1 MTRHRDW
8 DRVALPMTS
17 VDSSGGHVLEVR
29 ALSVTYGDEF
39 SKISAASDLAFSID
53 RGETLGVLGESGS
66 GKSTLAM
73 ALIRCL
79 PSTAQIVGNII
90 YEGRDLTFANER
102 EMRKIRGARIALIF
116 QDPVLALNPVINVG
130 TQVLEVLRA
139 HRDFRQREARLMVLD
154 TLASLGFENVERIY
168 RSFPHQLS
176 GGQCQ
181 RIAIAQALI
190 CRPDLIIADEPT
202 ASLDAETALEIVK
215 LLRRINHESSI
226 AFLLISHDPAIV
238 RGLADRIMVMR
249 DGKIVEQGT
258 ADKVLNHPSHTYT
271 KLLVAAERGIVMD
284 EPSQLPTALRCS
296 QA

>member
-1 MTRHRDW
+1 MTRHREW
-8 DRVALPMTS
+8 DRVPLPMAG
-17 VDSSGGHVLEVR
+17 VDSSADHLLEVR

-39 SKISAASDLAFSID
+39 PKITAASDLAFSID
-53 RGETLGVLGESGS
+53 RGEILGVLGESGS

-73 ALIRCL
+73 ALLRCL
-79 PSTAQIVGNII
+79 PSTAHIVGNII
-90 YEGRDLTFANER
+90 YEGRELTLANER

-139 HRDFRQREARLMVLD
+139 HRDFCQKEARVMVLE
-154 TLASLGFENVERIY
+154 TLASLGFEDVERIY

-190 CRPDLIIADEPT
+190 CKPDLIIADEPT

-215 LLRRINHESSI
+215 LLRRISYESSI

-238 RGLADRIMVMR
+238 RGLADRVMVMR
-249 DGKIVEQGT
+249 EGKIVEQGT
-258 ADKVLNHPSHTYT
+258 TDNVLNHPSHTYT
-271 KLLVAAERGIVMD
+271 KFLVAAERGIVV
-284 EPSQLPTALRCS
+284 EPPQLSSALRSS